1 MTNWFKNRIKYMS
14 REIQGEKV
22 FRGFVKDNSHR
33 KLQPAYGYAYLY
45 RDCPHRKMQ
54 EKIDKALKEYTD
66 SGGNDLRKKALSIRN
81 GVVRKMYSEEPSDV
95 RARVEQYC
103 ANVSRPGYDERLD
116 FANYPEEEALRLGR
130 ALKAKRCLLRI

>member
-54 EKIDKALKEYTD
+54 EKIDKAIALGATAGVLYND
-66 SGGNDLRKKALSIRN
+66 SRFLSLAQGSLSYGNEMH
-81 GVVRKMYSEEPSDV
+81 GQHVSDHIFPRQV
-95 RARVEQYC
+95 C
-103 ANVSRPGYDERLD
+103 
-116 FANYPEEEALRLGR
+116 
-130 ALKAKRCLLRI
+130 